1 MAYRNRLIDE
11 EIEERLG
18 FSGAL
23 LIRGAKG
30 CGKTFA
36 AQHHAKSEVF
46 VDTDANV
53 AGWMAADPNLLLRG
67 ETPRLLD
74 EWQIYPELFNY
85 VRREVDKRQSS
96 GQFILTGSANPVLDA
111 KIHSGVGRFSIL
123 QMRPMSRFELGFSNG
138 QVSLSDLL
146 NSEFNADFTDVE
158 ARFYSIEDVI
168 EQLIFGGWP
177 ALLGKNLKAAIQFS
191 RDYVGLTADTDIS
204 RVDGVERDP
213 AKVLRFMRSFAR
225 NIATQTPIS
234 TMVEDIKGAEGE
246 LSENTALSYI
256 DALEK
261 LMIIED
267 LPAWNTHI
275 RSTVALRTTPKR
287 HFVDPSLAIG
297 ALQLSTDD
305 LLNDLNYIGYLFE
318 SSVIRD
324 LRVYAEKIAAKV
336 SFFRDAKGREID
348 AIVHKPDGTWAGFEI
363 KLGDRRIDEGAQS
376 LLKIHNILDFDKVKT
391 PSSLNVIT
399 SSGFPYKRKD
409 GVNVIPVSVL
419 GGEF

>member
-1 MAYRNRLIDE
+1 MAYKNRLVDK

-46 VDTDANV
+46 VDTDSNV
-53 AGWMAADPNLLLRG
+53 AGWMAADPTLLLRG

-85 VRREVDKRQSS
+85 VRREVDRRQGS

-123 QMRPMSRFELGFSNG
+123 KMRTMSRFELGFSTG
-138 QVSLSDLL
+138 QVSLRDLL
-146 NSEFNADFTDVE
+146 NSEGNPDFKGMDERDYSVE
-158 ARFYSIEDVI
+158 EVV

-177 ALLGKNLKAAIQFS
+177 GLLGKNLKSAIQFS

-204 RVDGVERDP
+204 RADGVKRDA
-213 AKVLRFMRSFAR
+213 AKVLRLMRSFAR
-225 NIATQTPIS
+225 NISTQTS
-234 TMVEDIKGAEGE
+234 VATMIEDVKGESE

-256 DALEK
+256 AVLEN

-275 RSTVALRTTPKR
+275 RSSVALRTTPKR
-287 HFVDPSLAIG
+287 NFVDPSLAIG
-297 ALQLSTDD
+297 ALALSVDD
-305 LLNDLNYIGYLFE
+305 LLHDLNYTGYLFE
-318 SSVIRD
+318 SSVIKD
-324 LRVYAEKIAAKV
+324 LRVYAEIIGAKV
-336 SFFRDAKGREID
+336 SFFRDAKGREMD
-348 AIVHKPDGTWAGFEI
+348 AIVHQADGTWAGFEI
-363 KLGDRRIDEGAQS
+363 KLGNRRIDDGAQS
-376 LLKIHNILDFDKVKT
+376 LLKIHDILDFDKVKK

-399 SSGFPYKRKD
+399 SSGFPYRRKD
-409 GVNVIPVSVL
+409 GVNVIPISVL
-419 GGEF
+419 GCGQ

>member
-1 MAYRNRLIDE
+1 MAYKKRLLDD
-11 EIEERLG
+11 EIEKRLG

-23 LIRGAKG
+23 LIRGAKS
-30 CGKTFA
+30 CGKTFS
-36 AQHHAKSEVF
+36 AQQHAKSEVF

-53 AGWMAADPNLLLRG
+53 AGWMAADPTLLLRG

-74 EWQIYPELFNY
+74 EWQVYPELFNY
-85 VRREVDKRQSS
+85 VRREVDRRQGS

-123 QMRPMSRFELGFSNG
+123 RMRPMSRFELGFSTG
-138 QVSLSDLL
+138 QVSLRDLL
-146 NSEFNADFTDVE
+146 NS
-158 ARFYSIEDVI
+158 YSIPKFKGMDARIYSVEEVI

-177 ALLGKNLKAAIQFS
+177 GLIGKNLKAAIQFS

-204 RVDGVERDP
+204 RADGVKRDT

-225 NIATQTPIS
+225 NIATQTPVS
-234 TMVEDIKGAEGE
+234 TMVEDIKGVEGE

-256 DALEK
+256 NALEN

-275 RSTVALRTTPKR
+275 RSSVALRTTPKR

-297 ALQLSTDD
+297 ALELSVDD
-305 LLNDLNYIGYLFE
+305 LLNDLNYTGYLFE
-318 SSVIRD
+318 SSVVRD
-324 LRVYAEKIAAKV
+324 LRVYAEIIGAKV
-336 SFFRDAKGREID
+336 SFFRDAKEREID
-348 AIVHKPDGTWAGFEI
+348 AIVHKADGTWAGFEV

-376 LLKIHNILDFDKVKT
+376 LLKIHTILDFDKVKT

-399 SSGFPYKRKD
+399 SSGFPYQRKD
-409 GVNVIPVSVL
+409 GVNVIPISVL
-419 GGEF
+419 GC